1 MVLDGIESSRQT
13 HLAKLLNVQCSPR
26 LLVQVTTF
34 YTKQGSTLMRSIGPN
49 FKIPPAGSLLS
60 LIGLTIFI
68 SIPIYD
74 KILVPLARKFTGRPS
89 GITVL
94 QRIELFYDQVSELIR
109 SLGAAAYVSVTGVGS
124 FISIAIITIVQ
135 AISSRI
141 GDHEVITLFLLVVGW
156 VECFEFVCFCMDF

>member
-94 QRIELFYDQVSELIR
+94 QRI
-109 SLGAAAYVSVTGVGS
+109 G
-124 FISIAIITIVQ
+124 
-135 AISSRI
+135 I
-141 GDHEVITLFLLVVGW
+141 GLFLYIILSIVNMSVAGLVEAKRLKIAREHGLLDTPNAVIPMSIW
-156 VECFEFVCFCMDF
+156 WLINPTIPDQCNC